1 MAVKLTKDGEV
12 DKRTKEYK
20 DSQKKKFRWWK
31 IPFLSFLLDIQID
44 KVYTNP

>member
-20 DSQKKKFRWWK
+20 DSQKRNFVGGK
-31 IPFLSFLLDIQID
+31 FLSILSIG
-44 KVYTNP
+44 YTD

>member
-20 DSQKKKFRWWK
+20 DSQKRNFVGGNS
-31 IPFLSFLLDIQID
+31 LSILSIGYID
-44 KVYTNP
+44 